1 LFTYKKRARV
11 SAIFMA
17 LTSTAVVIF
26 GVFLWSWQMISV
38 GALAGL
44 GTAIYAFGSER
55 AHRGE
60 P

>member
-1 LFTYKKRARV
+1 
-11 SAIFMA
+11 MA

-26 GVFLWSWQMISV
+26 GILLWSWQMISL

-44 GTAIYAFGSER
+44 GTAIYAIGSER

>member
-1 LFTYKKRARV
+1 
-11 SAIFMA
+11 MA

-38 GALAGL
+38 GALAWL